1 MHKDTAA
8 LRWTLGPLGLIAAV
22 VLAVVSGVMNW
33 RFGFSLGKTET
44 DGLVY
49 AWAAVGAD
57 VFKIA
62 SPFFFFGALA
72 HRRWAV
78 AVAAALVW
86 VVTTAFALTGAFGHA
101 ALNRLDTAGQRTLAS
116 TAYKD
121 HRADLKRYQDQL
133 SWLPPHRAA
142 AAVKA
147 EMEALKA
154 NRFWST
160 TAECQTTAGKAARE
174 FCAGYHKLDAELGN
188 ALEAGKLNAKIED
201 VSAKIAGTK
210 GEAVMSDADPQASII
225 AKVLTWDLGSVQ
237 LALAILLVL
246 VLEVGSGLGP
256 YAALNYIFTR
266 SPAAAMPIVTPQ
278 AALEA
283 DPPRAEALPQAEPLK
298 ALPAPETAVVPHFEN
313 DGQPEPPKPGKPMSP
328 PMRRPISEAA
338 QEALRGIGFPE
349 VRPVGP
355 VLERQ
360 AAALSAERFAVWL
373 KAVGATGRHSITDV
387 TALYQEFCAADHREP
402 CPYNGAK
409 GLAAALDSR
418 RLGVSKTRSVDTGAV
433 EWVVSPMRAKK
444 ADRKALGS
452 APAAEPEEE
461 RPTPLAPSK
470 LAEFQADR
478 AALEAD
484 KQADN
489 AGKEARRILPFGAP
503 VGRVVPMRP
512 DGQDLAW
519 LRFQEKAHRA
529 ARMALNRKQRGSRR
543 VA

>member
-1 MHKDTAA
+1 MHSNRLVATLFFALGAAALAITSWIIHRNGAAQGATADGREMLAWAAIVVHVGGVVVFGLATGAMLKGRQWLGAMLCALMMFGAAAYSAWNIASFATAEVVSVTRARELAEKAAQDQHTAA
-8 LRWTLGPLGLIAAV
+8 LA
-22 VLAVVSGVMNW
+22 LAKQQQDMRAKLAETQLKILQGALEDAKGRQSRDDVMKAGN
-33 RFGFSLGKTET
+33 K
-44 DGLVY
+44 LV
-49 AWAAVGAD
+49 ADAVGSSTVVVAPAAPD
-57 VFKIA
+57 APKAAPLRSDALAEWLAAYMGWQQTALQA
-62 SPFFFFGALA
+62 SPTLWLALMLILIE
-72 HRRWAV
+72 
-78 AVAAALVW
+78 VAAW
-86 VVTTAFALTGAFGHA
+86 P
-101 ALNRLDTAGQRTLAS
+101 LAS
-116 TAYKD
+116 F
-121 HRADLKRYQDQL
+121 
-133 SWLPPHRAA
+133 
-142 AAVKA
+142 
-147 EMEALKA
+147 
-154 NRFWST
+154 FWRRP
-160 TAECQTTAGKAARE
+160 AM
-174 FCAGYHKLDAELGN
+174 
-188 ALEAGKLNAKIED
+188 
-201 VSAKIAGTK
+201 
-210 GEAVMSDADPQASII
+210 VM
-225 AKVLTWDLGSVQ
+225 
-237 LALAILLVL
+237 
-246 VLEVGSGLGP
+246 
-256 YAALNYIFTR
+256 
-266 SPAAAMPIVTPQ
+266 AAMPIAAPQ

-298 ALPAPETAVVPHFEN
+298 ALPAPETAVVPQSEN